1 MTRYTR
7 AMRRIPF
14 LADAEI
20 ESPGVM
26 KALMNVHGNP
36 TACKR
41 QRISP
46 FIVLRFLQEISF
58 LCHDLQSER
67 VSYLCFLDRIPFVI
81 LDSCFAL
88 LPVTKNTSPD
98 QDCPPLF
105 SPKSSAAL
113 LARSWLP

>member
-1 MTRYTR
+1 
-7 AMRRIPF
+7 MRRIPF

-20 ESPGVM
+20 EPPGVM

-88 LPVTKNTSPD
+88 LPVTKNASPD